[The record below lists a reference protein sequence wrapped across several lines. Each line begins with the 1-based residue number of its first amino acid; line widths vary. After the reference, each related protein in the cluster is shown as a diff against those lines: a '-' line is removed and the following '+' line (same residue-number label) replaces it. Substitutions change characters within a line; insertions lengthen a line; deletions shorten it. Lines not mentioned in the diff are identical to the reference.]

1 MALVSRVLKALAAVA
16 ALAVY
21 VWFAAVRSLP
31 RVRRRKARRR
41 AGRRA
46 P

>member
-1 MALVSRVLKALAAVA
+1 MRRVKLVLKALAALL

-31 RVRRRKARRR
+31 HVKRRKARR
-41 AGRRA
+41 AGRA
-46 P
+46 A